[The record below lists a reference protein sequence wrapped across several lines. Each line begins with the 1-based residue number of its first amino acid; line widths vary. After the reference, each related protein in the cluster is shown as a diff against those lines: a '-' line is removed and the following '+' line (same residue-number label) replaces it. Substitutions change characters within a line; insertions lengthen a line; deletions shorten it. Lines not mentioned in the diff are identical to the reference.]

1 MYKIADIL
9 IDVKNMIQSLYS
21 ERLDLFEVNGNK
33 KADTVFDLY
42 ITSEIEPPCESSI
55 FYANNQFIVVKKK
68 DLYIFYYHFNGYIYA
83 KVEEYNDGINNIYI
97 VEKLAH
103 GNLHPYL
110 FPSLLRLEKYLI
122 EKNSG
127 ILHSSYVI
135 YNNQSILFSA
145 PSGGGKSTQAELWKK
160 YKNAIIAN
168 GDKSIICK
176 ENDKWYSCGIPFSGS
191 SDYCLN
197 IKKPLSAI
205 ILLEKGLENKI
216 ERVDL
221 KGFNRVY
228 SQMTV
233 NPWDKEFC
241 NKILDLTIDIC
252 TNVPVYIYSCTKEED
267 AVDYLYNYLV
277 EEGILNGIF

>member
-1 MYKIADIL
+1 MYKIANIL
-9 IDVKNMIQSLYS
+9 IEVKNIIPSLNS
-21 ERLDLFEVNGNK
+21 KRLDLFKVNDDNK
-33 KADTVFDLY
+33 PDKIFDLC
-42 ITSEIEPPCESSI
+42 IVSEIEPPCESSI
-55 FYANNQFIVVKKK
+55 SYVNNQFIVVQKNGT
-68 DLYIFYYHFNGYIYA
+68 DIFYYHFNGEIYA

-127 ILHSSYVI
+127 ILHSSYII

-160 YKNAIIAN
+160 YKNAVIAN

-176 ENDKWYSCGIPFSGS
+176 DNDKWYSCGIPFSGS

-197 IKKPLSAI
+197 KKTPLSAI

-233 NPWDKEFC
+233 NPWNKEFC
-241 NKILDLTIDIC
+241 NKILDFTIDIC
-252 TNVPVYIYSCTKEED
+252 TNVPVYIYTCTKEED